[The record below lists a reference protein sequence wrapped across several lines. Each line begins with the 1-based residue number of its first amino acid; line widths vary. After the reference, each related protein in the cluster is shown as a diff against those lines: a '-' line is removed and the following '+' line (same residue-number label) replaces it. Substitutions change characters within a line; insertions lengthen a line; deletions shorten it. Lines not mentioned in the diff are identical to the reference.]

1 MNCIY
6 NSRVKTVMINKGVN
20 MKYKCI
26 AFDMDGTL
34 LNSEK
39 AGLLS
44 LQKTVEVYLHK
55 KVEIEEL
62 HFSLGIP
69 GFKAIE
75 MLGIEKAEEALEYWD
90 DMYLKMCEE
99 IDAFDHVEEVLKM
112 IKEKGYLL
120 GLVTSGFHKDVD
132 NQLARLGLKKYFD
145 GIITAEECV
154 LCKPHAE
161 PLLNLLSLLNL
172 NRKDVVYIG
181 DSKYDQMCAKE
192 AQIDFG
198 VAQWGTIHK
207 DMDATYHFE
216 NMLDVL
222 RIV

>member
-1 MNCIY
+1 
-6 NSRVKTVMINKGVN
+6 
-20 MKYKCI
+20 MKYTCI

-44 LQKTVEVYLHK
+44 LQTTVEVFLNK
-55 KVEIEEL
+55 KVTIEDL

-75 MLGIEKAEEALEYWD
+75 MLGIENVQEAVDYWD
-90 DMYLKMCEE
+90 DIYLKMCEE
-99 IDAFDHVEEVLKM
+99 IDAFENAEYVLKTLQ
-112 IKEKGYLL
+112 EKGYKL

-145 GIITAEECV
+145 GIITAEECT

-172 NRKDVVYIG
+172 KNDEVVYIG
-181 DSKYDQMCAKE
+181 DSKYDCLCAKN
-192 AQIDFG
+192 AKVDFG
-198 VAQWGTIHK
+198 LAKWGSIDKTMEAK
-207 DMDATYHFE
+207 YHFDCL
-216 NMLDVL
+216 LDVL
-222 RIV
+222 EIV